1 MDVILRTMQAIQLNL
16 FTGERLPLE
25 QSNYEVVEDSYFSKE
40 IEDCCFRCQLKGS
53 CDYDYCA
60 KNPYGCKY

>member
-1 MDVILRTMQAIQLNL
+1 MDAILGTMQAIQLNL

-25 QSNYEVVEDSYFSKE
+25 QSDPEAVEDSYFSKE
-40 IEDCCFRCQLKGS
+40 IEDCCFRCQLKGI
-53 CDYDYCA
+53 CDSDYCA